1 MAMAMANVAVEWLQ
15 VVSCRLLS
23 QMGNAERESNKD
35 DLVREAM
42 DKSREARAKVLEL
55 GNKIIKRANVCF

>member
-23 QMGNAERESNKD
+23 QMGNAERETNKA

-42 DKSREARAKVLEL
+42 DKSRETRAKVPHR
-55 GNKIIKRANVCF
+55 RA